1 MYTRRELGKL
11 ALAAL
16 PAAQVLGPGALFGQA
31 KPNSRVRGVMIG
43 MNVPYNFGGRSAP
56 IDEIIQKCVQ
66 LGVSGLELR
75 TQPVEAYLGLP
86 ESLVTAATPASAGRN
101 AKPQTPEQE
110 TARKTAVA
118 DIQKW
123 RLSAPMAK
131 VREVRKKFDDAGI
144 AIEIVKVDNIFSMS
158 DEVIDY
164 EFTLAKAL
172 GARAIST
179 EITHID
185 PKAPPNGPLPEKRLG
200 AFADK
205 HKLMVGYHGHAE
217 TGPKEWK
224 EVFSYARH
232 NGANLDIG
240 HFIVGN
246 KTSPVPFLKEQHE
259 RITHVHV
266 KDRKL
271 DGANVPFGTG
281 DTPIKEVLQLIRDN
295 KWPIQATIEFEYA
308 VPEGSD
314 RMTEL
319 KKCVDYCRA
328 ALA

>member
-1 MYTRRELGKL
+1 MYTRRDFGKL
-11 ALAAL
+11 ALTAL
-16 PAAQVLGPGALFGQA
+16 PAAHLLNDGSLIAQS
-31 KPNSRVRGVMIG
+31 KPNSKVRGVTIG

-56 IDEIIQKCVQ
+56 VDEIIDKCVQ

-75 TQPVEAYLGLP
+75 SQPVEAFLGLP
-86 ESLVTAATPASAGRN
+86 GSMVTAAAGPGRG
-101 AKPQTPEQE
+101 AKPTPEQE
-110 TARKTAVA
+110 AARTTALE
-118 DIQKW
+118 DIRKW
-123 RLSAPMAK
+123 RTSVSMDKVKA
-131 VREVRKKFDDAGI
+131 VREKFEDAGI
-144 AIEIVKVDNIFSMS
+144 AIEILKVDNIFNMT
-158 DEVIDY
+158 DDVLDY

-185 PKAPPNGPLPEKRLG
+185 PKAPARELPEKRVG

-217 TGPKEWK
+217 TGPKEW
-224 EVFSYARH
+224 EQVFSLARH

-246 KTSPVPFLKEQHE
+246 KTSPVPFLKQHHD

-266 KDRKL
+266 KDRKS
-271 DGANVPFGTG
+271 DGANVPFGQG

-295 KWPIQATIEFEYA
+295 RWPIQATIEFEYP

-314 RMTEL
+314 RMAEL
-319 KKCVDYCRA
+319 KKCIDYCRA

>member
-1 MYTRRELGKL
+1 MYTRRHFTRL

-16 PAAQVLGPGALFGQA
+16 PAARVLGSPALAFQA
-31 KPNSRVRGVMIG
+31 RPNSKVRGVTIG
-43 MNVPYNFGGRSAP
+43 MNVPYNFGGRTAP
-56 IDEIIQKCVQ
+56 VDEIIDKCVQ

-75 TQPVEAYLGLP
+75 TQPVEAFLGLP
-86 ESLVTAATPASAGRN
+86 DALVTAAAAPAGGRN
-101 AKPQTPEQE
+101 AKPSTPEQDA
-110 TARKTAVA
+110 ARKTAN
-118 DIQKW
+118 DEIRKW
-123 RLSAPMAK
+123 RLAAPMDKAQAL
-131 VREVRKKFDDAGI
+131 RKKFDDAGI
-144 AIEIVKVDNIFSMS
+144 LVEIVKVDNILSMA

-164 EFTLAKAL
+164 EFRLAKAL

-185 PKAPPNGPLPEKRLG
+185 PKAPPTGPLPEKRLG

-224 EVFSYARH
+224 EVFSYAQH

-246 KTSPVPFLKEQHE
+246 KTSPVPFLKENHA
-259 RITHVHV
+259 RITHIHV

-271 DGANVPFGTG
+271 DGSNVPFGTG
-281 DTPIKEVLQLIRDN
+281 DTPIKEVLTLIRDN
-295 KWPIQATIEFEYA
+295 KWPIQATIEFEYP
-308 VPEGSD
+308 VPAGSD

-319 KKCVDYCRA
+319 KKCVDYCRGV
-328 ALA
+328 LA

>member
-16 PAAQVLGPGALFGQA
+16 PAAHVLGPAALVGQS

-56 IDEIIQKCVQ
+56 IDEIIQKCTQ

-75 TQPVEAYLGLP
+75 TQPVEAALGLP
-86 ESLVTAATPASAGRN
+86 DSVVIAAAPASGGRN

-110 TARKTAVA
+110 SARKAAA
-118 DIQKW
+118 DDLRKW
-123 RLSAPMAK
+123 RLGVQMDK
-131 VREVRKKFDDAGI
+131 VAAIRKKFDDAGI
-144 AIEIVKVDNIFSMS
+144 LIEIVKVDGILGMA

-164 EFTLAKAL
+164 EFKLAKAL

-185 PKAPPNGPLPEKRLG
+185 PKAPPAGPLPEKRLG

-217 TGPKEWK
+217 TSPREWK

-246 KTSPVPFLKEQHE
+246 KTSPVPFLKEQHD

-266 KDRKL
+266 KDRKF
-271 DGANVPFGTG
+271 DGADVPFGTG

-295 KWPIQATIEFEYA
+295 KWPIQATVEFEYP
-308 VPEGSD
+308 VPQGSD

-319 KKCVDYCRA
+319 KKCVDYCRGV
-328 ALA
+328 LA